1 MDSDDQANALD
12 HCEALR
18 PAGIEPRGRSRR
30 SALAETGLDQHQA
43 PDLCWHCVRHGVTCV
58 VATRQSQQL
67 RYGKLNIRAAAVV
80 LVFMSGDG
88 QWPRTVMA
96 AFRFAVIGLG
106 SGMLMTTTKT
116 QHGHAASTTRKGV
129 QRDDHGEQD
138 GQRTVSH
145 GWSIPRS
152 LAGVA

>member
-30 SALAETGLDQHQA
+30 SALAETGFDQHQA
-43 PDLCWHCVRHGVTCV
+43 PDLCRHCVWHGVTGI
-58 VATRQSQQL
+58 VATRQSQQF
-67 RYGKLNIRAAAVV
+67 RDSKFDIRAAAVM

-96 AFRFAVIGLG
+96 TSRFAVIGLG
-106 SGMLMTTTKT
+106 GGMLMTTTKT
-116 QHGHAASTTRKGV
+116 QHGHAASTSRKGV
-129 QRDDHGEQD
+129 QRDDRGEQD

-145 GWSIPRS
+145 G
-152 LAGVA
+152 